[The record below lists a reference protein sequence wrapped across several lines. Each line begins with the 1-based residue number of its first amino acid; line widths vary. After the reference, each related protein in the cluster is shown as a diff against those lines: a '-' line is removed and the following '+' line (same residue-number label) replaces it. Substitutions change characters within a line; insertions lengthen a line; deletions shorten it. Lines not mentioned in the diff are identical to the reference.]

1 MVLALTAL
9 PLSGMAG
16 PFEELEQE
24 VVQWA
29 NSTPAFQGRSMRVA
43 PLDSRI
49 TLQNC
54 QQKLQ
59 FDQPFPVQPSVRV
72 RCSQPQW
79 QLFVTLT
86 NGVESA
92 SPNRVSPAGP
102 ALHKVLVSK
111 EMLKRGTLITPSMF
125 VEADAHPRHG
135 EPSDRGPKIA
145 SEYGTGAR
153 FDTQLASANL

>member
-1 MVLALTAL
+1 MSLIAS
-9 PLSGMAG
+9 PLLVCAG
-16 PFEELEQE
+16 PFEDLEQE

-29 NSTPAFQGRSMRVA
+29 NTTPAFQGRNVRVA

-49 TLQNC
+49 SLQGC

-86 NGVESA
+86 NGSESV

-102 ALHKVLVSK
+102 
-111 EMLKRGTLITPSMF
+111 TLQIGR
-125 VEADAHPRHG
+125 AHV
-135 EPSDRGPKIA
+135 
-145 SEYGTGAR
+145 
-153 FDTQLASANL
+153 